1 MDPQINK
8 KPWTVEEEC
17 VVADAHRLHG
27 NKWAEIAKLLPGR
40 YYFTISSSLTFVC
53 LLWLPTYSSRKKN
66 IFLLYG
72 FSHMLVLMLLE
83 IFACYI

>member
-8 KPWTVEEEC
+8 EPWTVEEEC

-53 LLWLPTYSSRKKN
+53 LSMASYVLFSRTRMASNVFIKKEKVFF
-66 IFLLYG
+66 IR
-72 FSHMLVLMLLE
+72 
-83 IFACYI
+83 I

>member
-66 IFLLYG
+66 IFLPFG

>member
-53 LLWLPTYSSRKKN
+53 LLMASYVFIKKEFF
-66 IFLLYG
+66 FLLFG